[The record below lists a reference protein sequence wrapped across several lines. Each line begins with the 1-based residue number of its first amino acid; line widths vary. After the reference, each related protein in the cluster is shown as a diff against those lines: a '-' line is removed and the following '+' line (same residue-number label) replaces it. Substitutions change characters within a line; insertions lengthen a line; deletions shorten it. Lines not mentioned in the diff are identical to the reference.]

1 MRSITRSRRSAS
13 SSMRLCLLCRDC
25 ASNRVDDARKPHQ
38 HAVAGGLLDDAR
50 ARSPSYSVDGPRS
63 CSRPYVIFG
72 RHPVFCEKIGSVAQ
86 QRRAPWGRLRSPPL
100 LVRIGVKRTNT
111 LGQIDWFSSGPP
123 VKSFLRPVLAGASEG
138 RRSRP
143 TGEGWY
149 RASRILT
156 LDGFIVKRIWLSSR
170 RFGAS

>member
-1 MRSITRSRRSAS
+1 
-13 SSMRLCLLCRDC
+13 LLCRDC

-63 CSRPYVIFG
+63 SSRPYVIFG

-100 LVRIGVKRTNT
+100 LVRRWIPR
-111 LGQIDWFSSGPP
+111 L
-123 VKSFLRPVLAGASEG
+123 L
-138 RRSRP
+138 
-143 TGEGWY
+143 WY
-149 RASRILT
+149 RTGSGSAIAFAPVPRVNFAFYLGSDQENFKLHFEEIERAA
-156 LDGFIVKRIWLSSR
+156 G
-170 RFGAS
+170 